1 LAAEADNGGGSGDGA
16 LLDRL
21 RRSEE
26 RLRLAVEGARLAIWE
41 YDIGDNLLTP
51 TPEIAAVLGLTEQ
64 QMADTDFVFSRYHA
78 GDRARVQESGR
89 IALAEGQRHFE
100 AEFRFLGGDDK
111 IRWLMLRAK
120 IVWEGNEARRVVGVI
135 FDISIRKVAEEA
147 LRNLTDTLE
156 EQVLTRT
163 QALLDAEEAL
173 RQSQKMD
180 AIGQLTGGV
189 AHDFNNLLTV
199 IRASVD
205 LLQRPE
211 ITEQKKQRY
220 LAAISETVDRAT
232 TLTGQLLAFARR
244 QPLKPET
251 FDVADRLGKLKQMIE
266 TLIGPRIRLRFEALC
281 DDCFVEADAAQ
292 FETAIVNMALNARDA
307 MDGEGDLTIRL
318 DTTRDVPGGPG
329 HDALT
334 GKYVTV
340 SVIDNGR
347 GIERTA
353 LLHVFEPFF
362 TTKPVGK
369 GTGLGLSQVYG
380 FAKQS
385 GGDVRVESA
394 PGEGAHF
401 SLHLPWTEAV
411 TSSSDATAEAES
423 SRAARR
429 VLLVEDNAEVGAFA
443 KGLLEDLG
451 HRATLAS
458 NGEDALALLVKNHA
472 DFDLVFSDVVM
483 PGMSGI
489 ELGQHIRKL
498 YPDLRV
504 VLTSGYS
511 QVLAE
516 QGRHGFELVHKPYS
530 IESLTA
536 ALDG

>member
-1 LAAEADNGGGSGDGA
+1 
-16 LLDRL
+16 LLDQL

-41 YDIGDNLLTP
+41 YDIHDNRLTP
-51 TPEIAAVLGLTEQ
+51 TPEIATVLGLTEQ
-64 QMADTDFVFSRYHA
+64 QMADTDFVFSRYHE
-78 GDRARVQESGR
+78 GDRSRVQESAR
-89 IALAEGQRHFE
+89 IALVEGRRHFE
-100 AEFRFLGGDDK
+100 AEFRYLGGDDR

-120 IVWEGNEARRVVGVI
+120 IVWEGDEPKRVVGVI

-163 QALLDAEEAL
+163 RALLDAEEAL
-173 RQSQKMD
+173 RQSQKME

-211 ITEQKKQRY
+211 IAEAKKQRY
-220 LAAISETVDRAT
+220 LTAISDTVDRAT
-232 TLTGQLLAFARR
+232 RLTGQLLAFARR
-244 QPLKPET
+244 QPLKPEV
-251 FDVADRLGKLKQMIE
+251 FDVADRLARLRPMIE
-266 TLIGPRIRLRFEALC
+266 TLIGPRVRLQFEALC
-281 DDCFVEADAAQ
+281 EDCFVEADAAQ
-292 FETAIVNMALNARDA
+292 FETAIVNMAVNARDA
-307 MDGEGDLTIRL
+307 MDGEGELTVRL
-318 DTTRDVPGGPG
+318 DTTADVASSIG
-329 HDALT
+329 HDPLP
-334 GKYVTV
+334 GKFVTV

-347 GIERTA
+347 GIERSA

-380 FAKQS
+380 FARQS
-385 GGDVRVESA
+385 GGDVRVESV

-401 SLHLPWTEAV
+401 SLYLPWTEAV
-411 TSSSDATAEAES
+411 ISASEAAAEPEVSYAS
-423 SRAARR
+423 KR
-429 VLLVEDNAEVGAFA
+429 VLLVEDNAEVGVFA
-443 KGLLEDLG
+443 KGLIEDLG
-451 HRATLAS
+451 HSATLAN
-458 NGEDALALLVKNHA
+458 NGEDALALLVQSHA
-472 DFDLVFSDVVM
+472 NFDLVFSDVVM

-498 YPDLRV
+498 YPELRV

-516 QGRHGFELVHKPYS
+516 QGRHGFELVQKPYS
-530 IESLTA
+530 IDSLTA
-536 ALDG
+536 ALNG